1 MGRSLSGRADSGAS
15 GGPQAEVVDTR
26 QRGQPEGC
34 IYAVPFADVWD
45 LVAEE
50 IRSQRGWELVH
61 ADEERG
67 MFTVVCRSR
76 FPKSVDDLTIWV
88 RLDENGLTRLDI
100 RSSSREGRHQPG
112 GLRRRVEALLA
123 SVERALGPGARVRD

>member
-1 MGRSLSGRADSGAS
+1 VSERADSGAS
-15 GGPQAEVVDTR
+15 GGSGAEVVDTR

-34 IYAVPFADVWD
+34 VYAVPFAEVWD
-45 LVAEE
+45 LVASE
-50 IRSQRGWELVH
+50 IQSQRGWDLVH

-76 FPKSVDDLTIWV
+76 FPKRTDDLTIWI

-100 RSSSREGRHQPG
+100 RSSSREGRRQPG
-112 GLRRRVEALLA
+112 GLRRRVESLLG
-123 SVERALGPGARVRD
+123 SVERSLGPGARVRG